1 MDAELGIHRHCLAGG
16 CGLLTSQE
24 ATLERSPTKTS
35 DRRWRPG
42 RGYLVLPPL
51 LFVALLIFAP
61 IIYIALFSV
70 GLRSNVPGAQVA
82 FSLDNWDSFLFGEN
96 NPFRARFF
104 YSMRVALLVSIVT
117 TAAAYPLAYFLSF
130 VARERRYTLLLLL
143 LAPFFTSYL
152 LRVLA
157 WQIML
162 NDEGVVTWGARA
174 IGLIP
179 DDGNIS
185 WLIYSTF
192 SVSLVLFYTWVPFV
206 TLPIFA
212 VLENMDHRLLEAAQ
226 DLGASRWTTFWKITF
241 PLSLPGVIA
250 GFVFV
255 LIPTTGEFITP
266 LFVGGSDNQLFG
278 NSIQGFFGTLDWN
291 LGSVLAM
298 ALIVTV
304 VILMLVFG
312 RFLNTDL
319 RATAGGDDT

>member
-1 MDAELGIHRHCLAGG
+1 MTRSPSGRRRTGR
-16 CGLLTSQE
+16 GLL
-24 ATLERSPTKTS
+24 
-35 DRRWRPG
+35 
-42 RGYLVLPPL
+42 VIPPL
-51 LFVALLIFAP
+51 LFIIVLIFAP
-61 IIYIALFSV
+61 IIFIALFSV
-70 GLRSNVPGAQVA
+70 DLRSNIPGTEVA
-82 FSLDNWDSFLFGEN
+82 FSLENWKSLLFGED

-104 YSMRVALLVSIVT
+104 YSMRVALIVSIVT
-117 TAAAYPLAYFLSF
+117 TVAAYPLAYFLSF

-143 LAPFFTSYL
+143 LAPFFTSFL

-162 NDEGVVTWGARA
+162 NDEGVVTWALRA
-174 IGLIP
+174 IGLVP
-179 DDGNIS
+179 EGGNVS

-226 DLGASRWTTFWKITF
+226 DLGASKWTTFWRITF

-266 LFVGGSDNQLFG
+266 LYVGGSDNQLFG
-278 NSIQGFFGTLDWN
+278 NSIQAFFGTPNWN

-298 ALIVTV
+298 ALIITV
-304 VILMLVFG
+304 VILMLIFG

-319 RATAGGDDT
+319 RATAGERTSEDC